1 MTSGSTLDRRRAR
14 DVVQA
19 FDGVRVLVVGDV
31 MLDQFVVGR
40 VNRISPQAPVP
51 DEEHDPEEY
60 RIGGAGNVAANLRA
74 LGVGE
79 VLRHL
84 WGGGGYTRRA
94 PHPPGRGVKPHHDE
108 YRIGGAGNVAANLR
122 ALGARV
128 ELVGLVGADAARDRL
143 RTELTQ
149 RGIGCD
155 GLVTDTNRP
164 TTTKQRIVTTRNQQV
179 ARIDYESDVEAAGA
193 IEEALVAAVARDM
206 ADAAVV
212 VISDYLK
219 GAITRQL
226 VGHVVQAARA
236 RRIPVLADPKI
247 PHIDYYRG
255 TTIVTPNHHEAE
267 IATHLRIRTDDDARK
282 AGRVFLDRAGC
293 ESVLITRGEHG
304 MSLVGPGGDAH
315 FPAVAREVADVTGAG
330 DTVIA
335 TLALAMAAG
344 ADAATAAQLANYAAG
359 IVVRRFGPATV
370 TPEELL
376 DEI

>member
-1 MTSGSTLDRRRAR
+1 MTGRSTLDRRRAR
-14 DVVQA
+14 NVVQA
-19 FDGVRVLVVGDV
+19 FDGIRVLVVGDV
-31 MLDQFVVGR
+31 MLDQFIVGR
-40 VNRISPQAPVP
+40 VNRISPEAPVP
-51 DEEHDPEEY
+51 VVEHD
-60 RIGGAGNVAANLRA
+60 
-74 LGVGE
+74 
-79 VLRHL
+79 
-84 WGGGGYTRRA
+84 
-94 PHPPGRGVKPHHDE
+94 HDE

-149 RGIGCD
+149 RGIGCN

-179 ARIDYESDVEAAGA
+179 ARVDYESDAEAAGA
-193 IEEALVAAVARDM
+193 IEAALMAAVAAHM
-206 ADAAVV
+206 ADTAVV
-212 VISDYLK
+212 VVSDYLK
-219 GAITRQL
+219 GAITRQI
-226 VGHVVQAARA
+226 VGHLVEAARA

-267 IATHLRIRTDDDARK
+267 VATHLRIRTDDDARR

-344 ADAATAAQLANYAAG
+344 TDAATAAQLANHAAG
-359 IVVRRFGPATV
+359 IVVGRFGPATV

-376 DEI
+376 SEI